1 MVKRP
6 GYFLSS
12 IKNGKFFAVLNL
24 KHPNGTR
31 KQKWV
36 ATGLEVK
43 NNKRAAEKRLREI
56 IAEYEAN
63 NQLFDSN
70 MLFWKLMEEW
80 LESIRLKV
88 RDSTYHNYKLVADA
102 HIIPYFKELNIK
114 AKDLLPRDLEMY
126 YAEMLKT
133 LSPVTVQKHHANIHS
148 ALEYGRKNRIVPTNV
163 AKDVQMKKASR
174 KQKGS
179 FYTKEQVER
188 LLAGAQGDP
197 IEVPLMLIAQYG
209 LRRSE
214 ALGLKWSDIDFDKHL
229 LTIHA
234 TLVYVGTDVTFVEGT
249 KSEASERTLP
259 ISKGVEDYLRTV
271 QAKQLHWKRVYGNA
285 YHDDG
290 YVCTRD
296 DGTVI
301 KPNLVTTRFRK
312 IVEKCDLP
320 HIRLHDLRHSAATNL
335 LANGF
340 SIKDVSEFLGHAD
353 ITTTLNIYGHVL
365 QEHKFAMADA
375 LSVTLPHTA

>member
-1 MVKRP
+1 MP
-6 GYFLSS
+6 NDITGTIQ
-12 IKNGKFFAVLNL
+12 IKNGKYFAVLNL
-24 KHPNGTR
+24 RHPDGSR
-31 KQKWV
+31 KQKWIT
-36 ATGLEVK
+36 TGLEIR

-56 IAEYEAN
+56 IAEYEER
-63 NQLFDSN
+63 NQLFDSD

-88 RDSTYHNYKLVADA
+88 RDSTYHNYKLVAEA
-102 HIIPYFKELNIK
+102 HIIPYFKDLNIK
-114 AKDLLPRDLEMY
+114 AKDLLPRDLEKY

-163 AKDVQMKKASR
+163 AKDVQLKKASR

-179 FYTKEQVER
+179 FYTTEQIKT
-188 LLAGAQGDP
+188 LLEAAQGDP
-197 IEVPLMLIAQYG
+197 IEVPIMLIAQFG
-209 LRRSE
+209 MRRSE
-214 ALGLKWSDIDFDKHL
+214 ALGLKWSDIDFANHL

-234 TLVYVGTDVTFVEGT
+234 TVVYVGTETTFVEGT

-259 ISKGVEDYLRTV
+259 IAPSVEAYLKSVR
-271 QAKQLHWKRVYGNA
+271 QKQLYWKEVYGSA

-290 YVCTRD
+290 YICTRD

-301 KPNLVTTRFRK
+301 KPNLVTGRFKK
-312 IVEKCDLP
+312 IIEKCGLP
-320 HIRLHDLRHSAATNL
+320 AIRLHDLRHSAATNL
-335 LANGF
+335 LAQGF

-353 ITTTLNIYGHVL
+353 ISTTLNIYGHVL
-365 QEHKFAMADA
+365 QEHKFAMAEA
-375 LSVTLPHTA
+375 LSVTLSRSA

>member
-1 MVKRP
+1 MP
-6 GYFLSS
+6 NDITGTLQ

-36 ATGLEVK
+36 ATGFEVK

-56 IAEYEAN
+56 IAEYESN

-70 MLFWKLMEEW
+70 MLVWKLMEEW
-80 LESIRLKV
+80 LESIKLKV
-88 RDSTYHNYKLVADA
+88 RDSTYHNYKLVAEA

-114 AKDLLPRDLEMY
+114 AKDLLPRDLEKY

-163 AKDVQMKKASR
+163 AKDVQLKKASR

-179 FYTKEQVER
+179 FYTKEQIET
-188 LLAGAQGDP
+188 LLKAAQGDT
-197 IEVPLMLIAQYG
+197 IEVPVMLIAQFG
-209 LRRSE
+209 MRRSE
-214 ALGLKWSDIDFDKHL
+214 ALGLKWSDIDFSNHL

-234 TLVYVGTDVTFVEGT
+234 TVVYVGTETTFVEGT

-259 ISKGVEDYLRTV
+259 ISKSMESYLRSV
-271 QAKQLHWKRVYGNA
+271 REKQEHMKEVYGNA

-290 YVCTRD
+290 YICTRD
-296 DGTVI
+296 DGSVI
-301 KPNLVTTRFRK
+301 KPALVTTRFKK
-312 IVEKCDLP
+312 IINKCDLP
-320 HIRLHDLRHSAATNL
+320 EIRLHDLRHSAATNL
-335 LANGF
+335 LALGF

-365 QEHKFAMADA
+365 QEHKFSMADA
-375 LSVTLPHTA
+375 LSVELSQTA